1 MLHCNVGEI
10 AAAIPRDRPF
20 RLAQRR
26 GRTPVSPSRCVAGSV
41 LTDSVPSF
49 DGASLALVWCVPF
62 AGLLLSVALTPLV
75 APGFWHHHYGKVA
88 AGWAALFLVPFALV
102 FGAGLALHEILL
114 VALTEYLPFILLV
127 TALYVVAG
135 GIEIGGKLSGSPW
148 MNAGLLLIGTLL
160 ASWIGTT
167 GAAMLLI
174 RPLLRANAA
183 RKYRTHVVIF
193 FIILVGNVGG
203 ALTPLGDPPL
213 FLGFLNG
220 VDFFWTTRVL
230 LLPMVLTVAMLLVL
244 YLLVDAVLYRREGKA
259 VRAVEFEREI
269 TIDGHFNF
277 LLIGGVV
284 GAVLLSGLWHPTPT
298 ISIGGVAIAIEN
310 LTREL
315 ILLAVIGL
323 SWWVT
328 PRAIRARNAFTW
340 EPVLEVAK
348 LFCAIFLTI
357 VPVMTILSAGADG
370 ALAPVVRLVERA
382 GGPNNLAYFWVTGL
396 LSSFLDNAPTY
407 LIFFNAAGGD
417 ADRLMTTGAETL
429 GAISAGAVFMG
440 ALTYIGNAPNLM
452 IRAIAEEQG
461 VKMPNFVSYLGLSC
475 LVLLPVFFILSL
487 VFFS

>member
-1 MLHCNVGEI
+1 MV
-10 AAAIPRDRPF
+10 D
-20 RLAQRR
+20 
-26 GRTPVSPSRCVAGSV
+26 PVSQ
-41 LTDSVPSF
+41 F
-49 DGASLALVWCVPF
+49 DGADLALVWCVPF
-62 AGLLLSVALTPLV
+62 AGLLLSVALVPLV

-88 AGWAALFLVPFALV
+88 AGWAALFLAPFALV
-102 FGAGLALHEILL
+102 FGPGLALHEILL
-114 VALTEYLPFILLV
+114 VALTEYLPFILLI

-148 MNAGLLLIGTLL
+148 MNVGLLLLGTLL

-183 RKYRTHVVIF
+183 RKYRTHVVVF

-220 VDFFWTTRVL
+220 VDFFWTTRAL
-230 LLPMVLTVAMLLVL
+230 LLPMGLAVGLLLLL
-244 YLLVDAVLYRREGKA
+244 YLLVDVVLYRREGRA
-259 VRAVEFEREI
+259 VRAVEFESKI
-269 TIDGHFNF
+269 TVDGHFNF

-298 ISIGGVAIAIEN
+298 LEIAGITITVEN
-310 LTREL
+310 MAREL
-315 ILLAVIGL
+315 ILLTVIGL

-328 PRAIRARNAFTW
+328 PRAIRVRNAFTW

-357 VPVMTILSAGADG
+357 VPVMTILSAGTDG

-382 GGPNNLAYFWVTGL
+382 DGPNNLAYFWVTGL

-417 ADRLMTTGAETL
+417 ADQLMTSGAGTL
-429 GAISAGAVFMG
+429 AAISAGAVFMG

-461 VKMPNFVSYLGLSC
+461 VKMPNFVSYLGIA
-475 LVLLPVFFILSL
+475 VLLLLPTFLVLSL
-487 VFFS
+487 VGFR

>member
-1 MLHCNVGEI
+1 MRAEQRRRFCN
-10 AAAIPRDRPF
+10 RSF
-20 RLAQRR
+20 RLAPDE
-26 GRTPVSPSRCVAGSV
+26 GTTPLSPSVFPQGRALTESGS
-41 LTDSVPSF
+41 PF
-49 DGASLALVWCVPF
+49 DGASLALFWCVPF
-62 AGLLLSVALTPLV
+62 AGLLLSVALMPLV
-75 APGFWHHHYGKVA
+75 AAGFWHRHYGKVA
-88 AGWAALFLVPFALV
+88 AGWAASFLLPFAAL

-148 MNAGLLLIGTLL
+148 MNVGLLAVGTAL

-183 RKYRTHVVIF
+183 RKHRAHVVIF

-230 LLPMVLTVAMLLVL
+230 LLPMALAVAMLLAL
-244 YLLVDAVLYRREGKA
+244 YLVVDTVLYRREGKA
-259 VRAVEFEREI
+259 VKAVEFERRL

-277 LLIGGVV
+277 LLIGGVI
-284 GAVLLSGLWHPTPT
+284 GAVLLSGLWHPARTV
-298 ISIGGVAIAIEN
+298 SIGGIQVAVEN
-310 LTREL
+310 LAREV
-315 ILLAVIGL
+315 ILVAVIGL

-328 PRAIRARNAFTW
+328 PRAIRARNSFTW

-370 ALAPVVRLVERA
+370 ALAPVVHLVERA
-382 GGPNNLAYFWVTGL
+382 DGPNNLAYFWVTGL
-396 LSSFLDNAPTY
+396 LSSCLDNAPTY

-417 ADRLMTTGAETL
+417 ADRLMTTGAATL
-429 GAISAGAVFMG
+429 AAISAGAVFMG

-461 VKMPNFVSYLGLSC
+461 VKMPNFIGYLAIAS
-475 LVLLPVFFILSL
+475 LLLIPVFLILSFIL
-487 VFFS
+487 FT

>member
-1 MLHCNVGEI
+1 M
-10 AAAIPRDRPF
+10 AD
-20 RLAQRR
+20 
-26 GRTPVSPSRCVAGSV
+26 PVPH
-41 LTDSVPSF
+41 F
-49 DGASLALVWCVPF
+49 DGASLALLWCLPF
-62 AGLLLSVALTPLV
+62 AGLLLSVALMPLV
-75 APGFWHHHYGKVA
+75 AAGFWHRHYGKIA
-88 AGWAALFLVPFALV
+88 AGWAALFLVPFAIM
-102 FGAGLALHEILL
+102 FGPALALHEILL

-148 MNAGLLLIGTLL
+148 MNVGLLAVGTVL
-160 ASWIGTT
+160 ASGIGTT

-203 ALTPLGDPPL
+203 ALSPLGDPPL

-230 LLPMVLTVAMLLVL
+230 LLPTVLAVGLLLLL
-244 YLLVDAVLYRREGKA
+244 YLLVDFVLYRREGKA
-259 VRAVEFEREI
+259 VTAIEFKRKL

-277 LLIGGVV
+277 LLIGGVI
-284 GAVLLSGLWHPTPT
+284 GAVLLSGLWHPAPT
-298 ISIGGVAIAIEN
+298 LSVGGVEVTIEN
-310 LTREL
+310 LAREA

-328 PRAIRARNAFTW
+328 PRAIRTRNAFTW

-348 LFCAIFLTI
+348 LFCGIFLTI
-357 VPVMTILSAGADG
+357 VPVMAILSAGTGG
-370 ALAPVVRLVERA
+370 ALGPVVHLVERA

-417 ADRLMTTGAETL
+417 ADRLMTTGAATL
-429 GAISAGAVFMG
+429 EAISAGAVFMG
-440 ALTYIGNAPNLM
+440 GLTYIGNAPNLM

-461 VKMPNFVSYLGLSC
+461 VKMPNFVGYFAIAGL
-475 LVLLPVFFILSL
+475 LLLPVFGILSL
-487 VFFS
+487 VFFA

>member
-1 MLHCNVGEI
+1 M
-10 AAAIPRDRPF
+10 AD
-20 RLAQRR
+20 
-26 GRTPVSPSRCVAGSV
+26 PVPH
-41 LTDSVPSF
+41 L
-49 DGASLALVWCVPF
+49 DGASLALLWCLPF

-75 APGFWHHHYGKVA
+75 AAGFWHRHYGKVA
-88 AGWAALFLVPFALV
+88 AGWAALFLVPFAIM
-102 FGAGLALHEILL
+102 FGPALALHEILL

-148 MNAGLLLIGTLL
+148 MNAGLLAVGTVL

-203 ALTPLGDPPL
+203 ALSPLGDPPL

-230 LLPMVLTVAMLLVL
+230 LLPTALAVGMLLVL
-244 YLLVDAVLYRREGKA
+244 YLLVDFVLYRREGKA
-259 VRAVEFEREI
+259 VQSIEFRRKL

-277 LLIGGVV
+277 LLIGGVI

-298 ISIGGVAIAIEN
+298 LSIGGVEVTLEN
-310 LTREL
+310 LAREV

-348 LFCAIFLTI
+348 LFCGIFLTI
-357 VPVMTILSAGADG
+357 VPVMAILSAGTGG
-370 ALAPVVRLVERA
+370 ALAPVVHLVERS

-417 ADRLMTTGAETL
+417 ADRLMTAGAATL
-429 GAISAGAVFMG
+429 EAISAGAVFMG

-461 VKMPNFVSYLGLSC
+461 VKMPNFVGYLAIAGL
-475 LVLLPVFFILSL
+475 LLLPVFGILSL
-487 VFFS
+487 VFFA

>member
-1 MLHCNVGEI
+1 MRAEQRRLFCN
-10 AAAIPRDRPF
+10 RPF
-20 RLAQRR
+20 RLAPDEGATPLSPPVFSQ
-26 GRTPVSPSRCVAGSV
+26 GRALINPVPH
-41 LTDSVPSF
+41 F
-49 DGASLALVWCVPF
+49 DGASLALAWCVPF
-62 AGLLLSVALTPLV
+62 AGLLLSVALMPLV
-75 APGFWHHHYGKVA
+75 AAGFWHRHYGKVA
-88 AGWAALFLVPFALV
+88 AGWAALFLLPFAIV
-102 FGAGLALHEILL
+102 FGPGLALHEVLL

-148 MNAGLLLIGTLL
+148 MNVGLLAVGTGL

-183 RKYRTHVVIF
+183 RKYRAHVVIF

-277 LLIGGVV
+277 LL
-284 GAVLLSGLWHPTPT
+284 
-298 ISIGGVAIAIEN
+298 IGGVAIAIEN

-440 ALTYIGNAPNLM
+440 ALTYIGNAPNLI

>member
-1 MLHCNVGEI
+1 
-10 AAAIPRDRPF
+10 
-20 RLAQRR
+20 
-26 GRTPVSPSRCVAGSV
+26 
-41 LTDSVPSF
+41 LTDPVPHF
-49 DGASLALVWCVPF
+49 DGASLALFWCVPF
-62 AGLLLSVALTPLV
+62 AGLLLSIALMPLV
-75 APGFWHHHYGKVA
+75 AAGFWHRHYGKVA
-88 AGWAALFLVPFALV
+88 AGWAALFLLPFAGV
-102 FGAGLALHEILL
+102 FGSGLALHEILL

-148 MNAGLLLIGTLL
+148 MNVGLLAVGTAL

-183 RKYRTHVVIF
+183 RKYRAHVVIF

-220 VDFFWTTRVL
+220 VDFFWTTRAL
-230 LLPMVLTVAMLLVL
+230 LLPMALAVVLLLAL
-244 YLLVDAVLYRREGKA
+244 YLMVDFVLYRREGKA
-259 VRAVEFEREI
+259 VRAVEFERRL

-277 LLIGGVV
+277 LLIGGVI
-284 GAVLLSGLWHPTPT
+284 GAVLLSGLWHPASA
-298 ISIGGVAIAIEN
+298 ISIAGIQVAFGN
-310 LTREL
+310 LAREA

-328 PRAIRARNAFTW
+328 PRAIRARNSFTW

-348 LFCAIFLTI
+348 LFCAIFMTI

-382 GGPNNLAYFWVTGL
+382 DGPNNLAYFWVTGL

-417 ADRLMTTGAETL
+417 ADRLMTTGAATL
-429 GAISAGAVFMG
+429 EAISAGAVFMG

-461 VKMPNFVSYLGLSC
+461 VEMPNFISYLAIASL
-475 LVLLPVFFILSL
+475 LLLPVFLVLSL
-487 VFFS
+487 VLFA

>member
-1 MLHCNVGEI
+1 LTN
-10 AAAIPRDRPF
+10 
-20 RLAQRR
+20 
-26 GRTPVSPSRCVAGSV
+26 PVPH
-41 LTDSVPSF
+41 F
-49 DGASLALVWCVPF
+49 DGASLALAWCVPF
-62 AGLLLSVALTPLV
+62 GGLLLSIALMPLV
-75 APGFWHHHYGKVA
+75 AAGFWHRHYGKIA
-88 AGWAALFLVPFALV
+88 AGWAALFLVPFAAM
-102 FGAGLALHEILL
+102 FGPGLALHEILL
-114 VALTEYLPFILLV
+114 VVLTEYLPFILLV

-148 MNAGLLLIGTLL
+148 MNVGLLTVGTGL

-183 RKYRTHVVIF
+183 RKHRTHVVIF

-230 LLPMVLTVAMLLVL
+230 LLPMALVAGLLLAL
-244 YLLVDAVLYRREGKA
+244 YLIVDLVLYRREGKA
-259 VRAVEFEREI
+259 VQAVEFERRL

-277 LLIGGVV
+277 LLIGGVI

-298 ISIGGVAIAIEN
+298 LSIGGVGVTFEN
-310 LTREL
+310 LAREV

-323 SWWVT
+323 SLWVT
-328 PRAIRARNAFTW
+328 PRGIRARNAFTW

-357 VPVMTILSAGADG
+357 VPVMTILSAGVDG
-370 ALAPVVRLVERA
+370 ALAPVVHLVERA
-382 GGPNNLAYFWVTGL
+382 DGPNNLAYFWVTGL

-417 ADRLMTTGAETL
+417 ADRLMTAGAATL
-429 GAISAGAVFMG
+429 EAISAGAVFMG

-461 VKMPNFVSYLGLSC
+461 VRMPNFIGYLAIAS
-475 LVLLPVFFILSL
+475 LVLLPVFLVLSL
-487 VFFS
+487 VLFV

>member
-1 MLHCNVGEI
+1 MRAEQRRLFCN
-10 AAAIPRDRPF
+10 RPF
-20 RLAQRR
+20 RLAPDEGATPLSPPVFSQ
-26 GRTPVSPSRCVAGSV
+26 GRALINPVPH
-41 LTDSVPSF
+41 F
-49 DGASLALVWCVPF
+49 DGASLALAWCVPF
-62 AGLLLSVALTPLV
+62 AGLLLSIALMPLV
-75 APGFWHHHYGKVA
+75 AAGFWHRHYGKVA
-88 AGWAALFLVPFALV
+88 AGWAALFLLPFAIV
-102 FGAGLALHEILL
+102 FGPGLALHEVLL

-148 MNAGLLLIGTLL
+148 MNVGLLAVGTGL

-183 RKYRTHVVIF
+183 RKYRAHVVIF

-230 LLPMVLTVAMLLVL
+230 LLPMGLAVTMLLAL
-244 YLLVDAVLYRREGKA
+244 YLVVDVVLYRREGKA
-259 VRAVEFEREI
+259 VRAVEFERRL

-277 LLIGGVV
+277 LLIGGVI

-298 ISIGGVAIAIEN
+298 LSIGGVTVAFEN
-310 LTREL
+310 LAREA

-328 PRAIRARNAFTW
+328 PRAIRARNSFTW

-357 VPVMTILSAGADG
+357 VPVMTILSAGTDG
-370 ALAPVVRLVERA
+370 ALAPVVHLVERA
-382 GGPNNLAYFWVTGL
+382 DGPNTLAYFWVTGL

-417 ADRLMTTGAETL
+417 AGRLMTTGAATL

-461 VKMPNFVSYLGLSC
+461 VRMPNFIGYLAIAC
-475 LVLLPVFFILSL
+475 LLLIPVFLILSFL
-487 VFFS
+487 LFA

>member
-1 MLHCNVGEI
+1 MAN
-10 AAAIPRDRPF
+10 
-20 RLAQRR
+20 
-26 GRTPVSPSRCVAGSV
+26 PVA
-41 LTDSVPSF
+41 SF
-49 DGASLALVWCVPF
+49 DGASLSIAWCVPF
-62 AGLLLSVALTPLV
+62 AGLLLSVALMPLI
-75 APGFWHHHYGKVA
+75 AADFWHRHYGKVA
-88 AGWAALFLVPFALV
+88 AGWAALFLGPFAV
-102 FGAGLALHEILL
+102 AFGPGLALHEILL

-148 MNAGLLLIGTLL
+148 MNVGLLAIGTLL

-183 RKYRTHVVIF
+183 RRYRTHVVVF

-230 LLPMVLTVAMLLVL
+230 LLPMGLAVVLLLAL
-244 YLLVDAVLYRREGKA
+244 YLLVDFVLYRREGK
-259 VRAVEFEREI
+259 VVKAVEYQRRI

-277 LLIGGVV
+277 LLIGGVI
-284 GAVLLSGLWHPTPT
+284 GAVLLSGLWHPTLSL
-298 ISIGGVAIAIEN
+298 SIGGVEVTTEN
-310 LTREL
+310 LAREV
-315 ILLAVIGL
+315 ILLAMIGL

-348 LFCAIFLTI
+348 LFCGIFLTI
-357 VPVMTILSAGADG
+357 MPVMTILSAGTGG
-370 ALAPVVRLVERA
+370 ALAPVVHMVERA
-382 GGPNNLAYFWVTGL
+382 DGPNNLAYFWVTGL

-417 ADRLMTTGAETL
+417 ADRLMTGGAATL
-429 GAISAGAVFMG
+429 TAISAGAVFMG

-461 VKMPNFVSYLGLSC
+461 VRMPNFVGYLGLAA
-475 LVLLPVFFILSL
+475 LLLLPVFLVLSL
-487 VFFS
+487 LFFG